1 MRCAPT
7 RGNMLC
13 WSIFKGVDLLK
24 ALLNRKGDITKC
36 LRVVGEK
43 V

>member
-1 MRCAPT
+1 
-7 RGNMLC
+7 ML
-13 WSIFKGVDLLK
+13 SILKGVAFLK

-36 LRVVGEK
+36 LRVVEEK

>member
-1 MRCAPT
+1 MRCAPM

-13 WSIFKGVDLLK
+13 RSILKVVDLLK
-24 ALLNRKGDITKC
+24 ALLNRKGNTTKC